1 MKICHHLAT
10 LSEQRRQRGLCL
22 FAWLCSRDDFWE
34 SSTVFFRR
42 ISAPKF
48 QDGLEKNKTF

>member
-22 FAWLCSRDDFWE
+22 FAWLCSRDDSWE